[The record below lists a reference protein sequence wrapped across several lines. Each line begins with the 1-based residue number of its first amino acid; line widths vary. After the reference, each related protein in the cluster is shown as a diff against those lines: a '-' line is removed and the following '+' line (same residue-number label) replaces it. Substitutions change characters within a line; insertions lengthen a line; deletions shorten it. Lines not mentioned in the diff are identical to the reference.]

1 MPEMRVHIHGYA
13 EVAALIHLGL
23 PSSSTQSSC
32 SGRKDLWAVLVKEKG
47 DLRITVRNVPPGQPL
62 RNDSQPRSTPV
73 PFFLE
78 IHEELAKTWKA
89 LYTTQSCLR
98 SSLLITLNSGVAK
111 GYISIP

>member
-1 MPEMRVHIHGYA
+1 MLLRATKSIELEVNSPATPEGSRLDDWY
-13 EVAALIHLGL
+13 LG
-23 PSSSTQSSC
+23 
-32 SGRKDLWAVLVKEKG
+32 SG
-47 DLRITVRNVPPGQPL
+47 
-62 RNDSQPRSTPV
+62 NDSQPRSTPV